1 MHLSPQLNQFA
12 EAFAKLPQLKIIKAI
27 GLLLLIYIA
36 YLCAQITWLIL
47 TPTENSGSHV
57 FVNSNVSVSGNEVKK
72 VSIDELLSLNLFG
85 QYSETPQ
92 EEVIEI
98 KDAPQTRLRLV
109 LSATVASDSK
119 ETAAAVI
126 ENKGVQE
133 TYGIGDKI
141 TGTRATLAQV
151 LPDRVLIKVSG
162 KMETLMLDGFSYNKK
177 VVLPP
182 SNNIVRPAPKRP
194 SPSQKQ
200 NNANVVDQR
209 KNKALSKEAA
219 RFKADLTSNPGKITD
234 YLSVSRR
241 REEGKIIGYQLRPG
255 RDATFFKSSGL
266 RSGDV
271 AIQMNGYDLTSPSE
285 AAQALQAIK
294 EETEVSLLIIR
305 NEDITEI
312 LFSIGN

>member
-200 NNANVVDQR
+200 N
-209 KNKALSKEAA
+209 
-219 RFKADLTSNPGKITD
+219 F
-234 YLSVSRR
+234 
-241 REEGKIIGYQLRPG
+241 
-255 RDATFFKSSGL
+255 
-266 RSGDV
+266 
-271 AIQMNGYDLTSPSE
+271 
-285 AAQALQAIK
+285 
-294 EETEVSLLIIR
+294 
-305 NEDITEI
+305 
-312 LFSIGN
+312 